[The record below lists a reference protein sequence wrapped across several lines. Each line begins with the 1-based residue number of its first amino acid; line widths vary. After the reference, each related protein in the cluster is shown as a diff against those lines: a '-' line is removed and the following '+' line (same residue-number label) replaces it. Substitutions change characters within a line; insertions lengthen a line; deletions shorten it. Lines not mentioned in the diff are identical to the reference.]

1 MKHKYILLKIVQTD
15 VLSVLMYLIMVLEIK
30 KLDID
35 KIFLSVLNIQDKID
49 DIASKI
55 CPCTES
61 AMINYEDMSVVVNG
75 IYIINMNDNH

>member
-15 VLSVLMYLIMVLEIK
+15 VLSVLMHLIMVLEIK
-30 KLDID
+30 NQIY
-35 KIFLSVLNIQDKID
+35 KIFLSVLNIKDKID

-55 CPCTES
+55 CPWTES

-75 IYIINMNDNH
+75 IYY

>member
-15 VLSVLMYLIMVLEIK
+15 VLSVLMHLIMVLEIK
-30 KLDID
+30 NQIY
-35 KIFLSVLNIQDKID
+35 KIFLSVLNIKDKID

-55 CPCTES
+55 CHWKES

-75 IYIINMNDNH
+75 IYY